1 MFAFPLRDTGMP
13 GSTPELLLDVEHYT
27 RLMRELVPAARKFL
41 WIATAD
47 LKDLFVEGG
56 PKSRPFQPFVAVL
69 AGLVERGVAVRLLH
83 GKEPGPRFRADFDRH
98 AALRDSDLFERGL
111 CPRLHAKI
119 VVIDGLTA
127 YVGSA
132 NLTGAGLG
140 AKGPHR
146 RNFEAGVLLHDPAA
160 VARLMHHID
169 SLWLGRFCGPCER
182 RDVCPDPL
190 DSRDA

>member
-1 MFAFPLRDTGMP
+1 MP
-13 GSTPELLLDVEHYT
+13 APEPELLLDADHYT
-27 RLMRELVPAARKFL
+27 RLMRELVPSARHFL

-56 PKSRPFQPFVAVL
+56 PKSRPFRPFVALL
-69 AGLVERGVAVRLLH
+69 AEMVGRGVAVRLLH
-83 GKEPGPRFRADFDRH
+83 AKEPGPRFRADFDKH

-119 VVIDGLTA
+119 IIVDGVAA

-140 AKGPHR
+140 AKGGHR
-146 RNFEAGVLLHDPAA
+146 RNFEAGLILHDRAQI
-160 VARLMHHID
+160 ARLMDQID
-169 SLWLGRFCGPCER
+169 ALWLGRFCGPCQR

-190 DSRDA
+190 DRRDA